1 VNVGFEKVEKGLE
14 NIAIKETRLSN
25 IDGEKGKLYYVGYS
39 IEELAEYSSYE
50 EVCFLLLNGR
60 LPTRNELEK
69 FSAMLVSE
77 RSLPRQVVD
86 VLRTLPRT
94 APLMSWLKTGV
105 DLLSL
110 YDPDAEKTDDES
122 RMRTATRLISKVATL
137 TAAAYRLARGLEP
150 VEPSPELSH
159 AGNFLY
165 MVKGSGP
172 SPLEEKIMDVAFILH
187 AEHELPASTTAA
199 LVVASTLSDLYS
211 AVSAGIGALK
221 GPLHGGANER
231 ALEMLQTI
239 GSPDKADEYVA
250 NELAAKRRIM
260 GFGHRVYRSFDPRA
274 RIFKR
279 YLEQLSERMGDKT
292 LLQIAEAVENA
303 MMNRMG
309 GRNIFPNIDLYSGPV
324 FHLLGLGK
332 EIFTPFFAAART
344 VGWIAHVLEY
354 WRDNRLIRPRAVY
367 VGPDPR
373 SYIPL
378 DRR

>member
-1 VNVGFEKVEKGLE
+1 MNVGFEKVEKGLE

>member
-1 VNVGFEKVEKGLE
+1 MNVGFEKVEKGLE
-14 NIAIKETRLSN
+14 NIAIKETCLSN

-69 FSAMLVSE
+69 FSAMLVSD

-86 VLRTLPRT
+86 ALRTLPRT

-110 YDPDAEKTDDES
+110 YDQDAEKTDDES

-165 MVKGSGP
+165 MVKGSSP

-279 YLEQLSERMGDKT
+279 YLEQLSERTGDKT

-367 VGPDPR
+367 VGPEPR

>member
-1 VNVGFEKVEKGLE
+1 MNVGFEKVEKGLE

-137 TAAAYRLARGLEP
+137 TAAAYRLACGLEP

>member
-1 VNVGFEKVEKGLE
+1 MNVGLDRVEKGLE
-14 NIAIKETRLSN
+14 NIAIKETRLSS
-25 IDGEKGKLYYVGYS
+25 IDGEQGKLYYVGYP

-60 LPTRNELEK
+60 LPTKDELRN
-69 FSAMLVSE
+69 FSATLVSE
-77 RSLPRQVVD
+77 RHLPPQVIDILRRLPRN
-86 VLRTLPRT
+86 

-110 YDPDAEKTDDES
+110 FDADAEKTDDES
-122 RMRTATRLISKVATL
+122 RMRTATRLISRIATL
-137 TAAAYRLARGLEP
+137 TATSYRLARGLEP
-150 VEPSPELSH
+150 VEPRADLSH

-165 MVKGSGP
+165 MATGNKP
-172 SPLEEKIMDVAFILH
+172 SSLEEKIMDVAFILH

-211 AVSAGIGALK
+211 AVAAGIGALK
-221 GPLHGGANER
+221 GPLHGGANEK
-231 ALEMLQTI
+231 ALEMLQAI
-239 GSPDKADEYVA
+239 KSPEIAEEYVA

-279 YLEQLSERMGDKT
+279 YLEQLSERRGDKT
-292 LLQIAEAVENA
+292 LLQVAEAVEKA
-303 MMNRMG
+303 MMKYMSG
-309 GRNIFPNIDLYSGPV
+309 KNIFPNIDLYSGPV

-332 EIFTPFFAAART
+332 EIFTPFFASART

-354 WRDNRLIRPRAVY
+354 WKENRLIRPRAVY
-367 VGPDPR
+367 VGPEPR

-378 DRR
+378 DKR

>member
-1 VNVGFEKVEKGLE
+1 MNVGFEKVEKGLE

-303 MMNRMG
+303 MMN
-309 GRNIFPNIDLYSGPV
+309 
-324 FHLLGLGK
+324 
-332 EIFTPFFAAART
+332 
-344 VGWIAHVLEY
+344 
-354 WRDNRLIRPRAVY
+354 
-367 VGPDPR
+367 
-373 SYIPL
+373 
-378 DRR
+378 